1 MQIIYGQNCRNDAG
15 MERKEIYCA
24 FRYGS
29 FVSGYVYVT
38 HEVVLLC
45 VMSVVTLL

>member
-1 MQIIYGQNCRNDAG
+1 MSCSIMQIIYVYYAKIWKRCDDAG

-38 HEVVLLC
+38 YVYI
-45 VMSVVTLL
+45 